1 MSTQEITIPALDDG
15 DFSAY
20 LAVPSS
26 RSGPGLVVI
35 QEIFGVNE
43 IMRQIADSYAED
55 GYVAVVPDLFWRQEP
70 GIRLN
75 PLNKD
80 EAEWNKAFE
89 LYQNFDEDQGTNDL
103 IATLN
108 WLRQHASCQGKV
120 GSVGFCLGGKL
131 AYLMATRSDAD
142 CSVSYYGVGVDQNLQ
157 EAVNIQRPLMLH
169 IAENDQ
175 FVPREA
181 WSKVQAELSKH
192 SFVTI
197 HTYPGVNHAFAHRPG
212 SPDYKPEA
220 AEQAN
225 HRTQAFFTQN
235 LG

>member
-1 MSTQEITIPALDDG
+1 MSTQEITIPALDG
-15 DFSAY
+15 GNFSAY

-26 RSGPGLVVI
+26 GSGPGLVVI

-43 IMRQIADSYAED
+43 IMRQIADSYAEV
-55 GYVAVVPDLFWRQEP
+55 GYVAIVPDLFWRQEP
-70 GIRLN
+70 GIQLAGKN
-75 PLNKD
+75 

-89 LYQNFDEDQGTNDL
+89 LYENFDEDQGTNDL

-108 WLRQHASCQGKV
+108 WLKEHPSCQGKV
-120 GSVGFCLGGKL
+120 GSVGYCLGGKL

-142 CSVSYYGVGVDQNLQ
+142 CNACYYGVGIDENLH
-157 EAVNIQRPLMLH
+157 EAVNIQRPLILH

-181 WSKVQAELSKH
+181 WSKVQKELSQH

-197 HTYPGVNHAFAHRPG
+197 HTYPEVNHGFARIG
-212 SPDYKPEA
+212 SPDYNPEA

-225 HRTQAFFTQN
+225 HRTQVFFTQY

>member
-1 MSTQEITIPALDDG
+1 MNTQEITIPALDG
-15 DFSAY
+15 GNFSGY

-26 RSGPGLVVI
+26 CLGSGLVVI

-43 IMRQIADSYAED
+43 IMRQIADSYAEA
-55 GYVAVVPDLFWRQEP
+55 GYVAIVPDLFWRQEP
-70 GIRLN
+70 GIQLN
-75 PLNKD
+75 PLSK
-80 EAEWNKAFE
+80 AERNKAFE

-108 WLRQHASCQGKV
+108 WLRQHPSCSGKV
-120 GSVGFCLGGKL
+120 GSVGYCLGGKL
-131 AYLMATRSDAD
+131 AYLMATRSDTD
-142 CSVSYYGVGVDQNLQ
+142 CSVGYYGAGIDRNLQ
-157 EAVNIQRPLMLH
+157 EAVNIQQPLMLH

-181 WSKVQAELSKH
+181 WSKVQVELSKH
-192 SFVTI
+192 SFATI
-197 HTYPGVNHAFAHRPG
+197 HTYPGANHAFAHCPG
-212 SPDYKPEA
+212 SPDYNPEA

-225 HRTQAFFTQN
+225 HRTQVFFTQN